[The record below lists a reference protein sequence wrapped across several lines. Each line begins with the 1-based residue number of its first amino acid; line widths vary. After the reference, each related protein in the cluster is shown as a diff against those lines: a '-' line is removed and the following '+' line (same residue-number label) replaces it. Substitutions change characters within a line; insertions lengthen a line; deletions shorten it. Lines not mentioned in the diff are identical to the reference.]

1 MTQGT
6 HQLAASMINQLNR
19 VDTISNNLA
28 NLNTNGF
35 KSDYVSEGSFN
46 SYLER
51 KNNNNEEVSYE
62 SYIMNTVPKIDHNY
76 IDSKLGSI
84 TPTGNNLDFAL
95 SQANTYFK
103 VENNRGE
110 IELTRDG
117 KFKVLDG
124 NIVNQNG
131 YKVLD
136 NKNNP
141 IVANNEELLSTI
153 SVVSANFADLNKIGN
168 NNYKYNKEE
177 NLQLIENNQDYIIQG
192 SIERSNTSSIGSM
205 VSMIDAQRRF
215 EQAQKAIA
223 GIDDINKKVIESIGN
238 GR

>member
-1 MTQGT
+1 MIQGT
-6 HQLAASMINQLNR
+6 HPLAASMINQLNR
-19 VDTISNNLA
+19 VDVISNNLA

-35 KSDYVSEGSFN
+35 KQDNLSEGSFN

-51 KNNNNEEVSYE
+51 TNKEGEKVSNL

-76 IDSKLGSI
+76 INSKLGSI

-95 SQANTYFK
+95 SQKDTYFK
-103 VENNRGE
+103 VESSSGE

-117 KFKVLDG
+117 KFKIVDG
-124 NIVNQNG
+124 NLVTQNG

-136 NKNNP
+136 STNNP
-141 IVANNEELLSTI
+141 IAANNEELLSSI
-153 SVVSANFADLNKIGN
+153 AVVSVNFKDLDKVGN
-168 NNYKYNKEE
+168 NNYTSTNNDNIKM
-177 NLQLIENNQDYIIQG
+177 IEDNQKFLLQG
-192 SIERSNTSSIGSM
+192 SIERSNTSAIGSM

-215 EQAQKAIA
+215 EQAQKAIT

>member
-6 HQLAASMINQLNR
+6 HQLAAGMINQLNR
-19 VDTISNNLA
+19 VDVISNNLA
-28 NLNTNGF
+28 NLNTVGF
-35 KSDYVSEGSFN
+35 KADNLSEGSFN

-51 KNNNNEEVSYE
+51 KNDKDEEVSHL

-103 VENNRGE
+103 VESNTGQV
-110 IELTRDG
+110 ELTRNG

-136 NKNNP
+136 NTNNP
-141 IVANNEELLSTI
+141 IAANNEELLSTI
-153 SVVSANFADLNKIGN
+153 SVVSANFADLDKVGN
-168 NNYKYNKEE
+168 NNYKYTSEGNVKI
-177 NLQLIENNQDYIIQG
+177 IEDNQIYIIQG
-192 SIERSNTSSIGSM
+192 SIERSNTNSIGSM

-215 EQAQKAIA
+215 EQAQKAMT

>member
-6 HQLAASMINQLNR
+6 HQLAANMINQLNR

-28 NLNTNGF
+28 NLNTTGF
-35 KSDYVSEGSFN
+35 KADNSSEGSFN

-51 KNNNNEEVSYE
+51 TNDKGEDVSQL
-62 SYIMNTVPKIDHNY
+62 SYIMNTVPKMDHNY
-76 IDSKLGSI
+76 IDSKLGVI

-95 SQANTYFK
+95 SQSNTYFK
-103 VENNRGE
+103 VETDSGK

-124 NIVNQNG
+124 NLVNQNG
-131 YKVLD
+131 HKVLD
-136 NKNNP
+136 NTNNP
-141 IVANNEELLSTI
+141 IAANDEELLTTI
-153 SVVSANFADLNKIGN
+153 SVVSANFVDLNKVGN
-168 NNYKYNKEE
+168 NNYKYNKED
-177 NLQLIENNQDYIIQG
+177 NLKIIEDNQNYIIQG
-192 SIERSNTSSIGSM
+192 SLERSNVNSIGSM

-215 EQAQKAIA
+215 EQAQKAII

>member
-19 VDTISNNLA
+19 VDVISNNLA
-28 NLNTNGF
+28 NLNTIGF
-35 KSDYVSEGSFN
+35 KADNVSEGSFN

-51 KNNNNEEVSYE
+51 TNNEGEKVSHL

-95 SQANTYFK
+95 SQSNTYFK
-103 VENNRGE
+103 VESNNGE

-136 NKNNP
+136 NTNNP
-141 IVANNEELLSTI
+141 IAANNEELLATI
-153 SVVSANFADLNKIGN
+153 SVVSANFADLDKVGN
-168 NNYKYNKEE
+168 NNYKYKSEDNIKI
-177 NLQLIENNQDYIIQG
+177 IEDNQKYILQG

-215 EQAQKAIA
+215 EQAQKAMT

>member
-6 HQLAASMINQLNR
+6 HQLAATMINQLNR

-35 KSDYVSEGSFN
+35 KSDYLSEGSFN
-46 SYLER
+46 SYLNK
-51 KNNNNEEVSYE
+51 KNSSGEKVSHE
-62 SYIMNTVPKIDHNY
+62 SYIMNTVPKIDQNY

-103 VENNRGE
+103 VENSEGKV
-110 IELTRDG
+110 ELTRDG
-117 KFKVLDG
+117 KFNILDG

-136 NKNNP
+136 NTNNP
-141 IVANNEELLSTI
+141 IASNSEDLLSRI
-153 SVVSANFADLNKIGN
+153 SVVSANFVDLNKVGN

-177 NLQLIENNQDYIIQG
+177 NIKIIEENHDYIIQG
-192 SIERSNTSSIGSM
+192 SIERSNTNSIGSM
-205 VSMIDAQRRF
+205 VAMIDAQRRF
-215 EQAQKAIA
+215 EQAQKAMT
-223 GIDDINKKVIESIGN
+223 GIDDINKKVIDSIGN

>member
-19 VDTISNNLA
+19 VDVISNNLA
-28 NLNTNGF
+28 NLNTVGF
-35 KSDYVSEGSFN
+35 KADNLSEGSFN

-51 KNNNNEEVSYE
+51 KNDDGEKVSHL

-103 VENNRGE
+103 VESNNGE

-136 NKNNP
+136 NTNNP
-141 IVANNEELLSTI
+141 IAANNEELLATI
-153 SVVSANFADLNKIGN
+153 SIVSANFSDLDKIGN
-168 NNYKYNKEE
+168 NNYKYNSEDNIKV
-177 NLQLIENNQDYIIQG
+177 IEDNQKYILQG
-192 SIERSNTSSIGSM
+192 SLERSNTSSIGSM

-215 EQAQKAIA
+215 EQAQKAIT
-223 GIDDINKKVIESIGN
+223 GIDDIDKKVIESIGN